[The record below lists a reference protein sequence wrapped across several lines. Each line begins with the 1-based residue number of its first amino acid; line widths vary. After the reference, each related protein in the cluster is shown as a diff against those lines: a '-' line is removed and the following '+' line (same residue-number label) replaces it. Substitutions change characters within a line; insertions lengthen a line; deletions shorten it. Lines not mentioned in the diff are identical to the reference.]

1 MRRAV
6 IAALLLVAAP
16 VLAAPPETSIRPE
29 HRPAHAED
37 AEGPAA
43 SPVPRARPDRPA
55 APPAGTVAQ
64 PAAPGM
70 LCGIAGLKGERRAP
84 IQAETNGC
92 GIANPVRLTEVSG
105 VRLSEPADVDC
116 SIAVALDT
124 WVRTV
129 LQPVFDNQ
137 VRRLDVAGAYVC
149 RGRNRVAGA
158 KISEHGRGRA
168 IDIRNIVLTNGTS
181 VSVEQHWNRGDAG
194 RRMVE
199 AYKRG
204 CGIFGTTLG
213 PGSDGYHEDHMHFD
227 MPSNRRSP
235 YCR

>member
-1 MRRAV
+1 M
-6 IAALLLVAAP
+6 
-16 VLAAPPETSIRPE
+16 
-29 HRPAHAED
+29 
-37 AEGPAA
+37 
-43 SPVPRARPDRPA
+43 
-55 APPAGTVAQ
+55 
-64 PAAPGM
+64 
-70 LCGIAGLKGERRAP
+70 KGERRAP
-84 IQAETNGC
+84 IAAQVNGC

-129 LQPVFDNQ
+129 LQPGFDNR
-137 VRRLDVAGAYVC
+137 VRQLDVAGAYVC

-168 IDIRNIVLTNGTS
+168 IDIRSLVMTDGS
-181 VSVEQHWNRGDAG
+181 RVSVARDWNRGDAG

-199 AYKRG
+199 AYTRG

-227 MPSNRRSP
+227 VPLTRRSP